1 MYDWANG
8 GWRDLDDEVDINPP
22 KNEKKNRNIFCVS
35 KKKSVPLRGEML
47 A

>member
-1 MYDWANG
+1 MHDRANG
-8 GWRDLDDEVDINPP
+8 GWRNMDGKIDTNHP
-22 KNEKKNRNIFCVS
+22 KNKKNRNIFCIS